1 MTSLGDLFLTVF
13 TILLEKGCVK
23 VVMDWLFFTLTYVSG
38 ENNRKF
44 LGLFAVS
51 IEDQLKNVSCDLTT

>member
-38 ENNRKF
+38 ENN
-44 LGLFAVS
+44 
-51 IEDQLKNVSCDLTT
+51 